1 MDLAQYKKLVSNII
15 STKFMSKTLAIAY
28 EFKYMMKKI
37 YGEKNLKNNILSCFF
52 LLISKQIRQDA
63 IICHTQKLVQIC
75 HQDIAQ
81 FENVTIFS
89 SLTYSQSWLL
99 IPLMDANCGYIKKVT
114 KFNNFLKKRLLVI
127 RLNFNNTQAQIRAI
141 VLC

>member
-1 MDLAQYKKLVSNII
+1 
-15 STKFMSKTLAIAY
+15 MSKTLAIAY

-52 LLISKQIRQDA
+52 LLISKQIHQDA

-81 FENVTIFS
+81 F
-89 SLTYSQSWLL
+89 
-99 IPLMDANCGYIKKVT
+99 
-114 KFNNFLKKRLLVI
+114 
-127 RLNFNNTQAQIRAI
+127 
-141 VLC
+141 